1 MCIYYRVVFFLRFMW
16 LILILVLYNKFFYYF
31 DKKVKLVKYMFE
43 NGGKDGFKIFW
54 LLVFIF

>member
-31 DKKVKLVKYMFE
+31 DKKVKLVKNMFE